1 VVVADTGAIVG
12 LVDSDD
18 AHHAALKRL
27 YESDPD
33 DWVLP
38 WAILPEVD
46 YLLANHVS
54 RRAQERFLADVASG
68 AFRVEWGHEGDL
80 ARACELDRRHRS
92 LRLGL
97 VDTVVMA
104 TSERLGAE
112 AIATLDLRHFGAVA
126 LKTRPKLL
134 PRDAG

>member
-27 YESDPD
+27 YERDPD
-33 DWVLP
+33 DWILP

-46 YLLANHVS
+46 YLLGSQVS
-54 RRAQERFLADVASG
+54 RRAQEAFLADVGNGS
-68 AFRVEWGHEGDL
+68 FRVEWGRAGDL
-80 ARACELDRRHRS
+80 TRAGELDRRYRS

-97 VDTVVMA
+97 VDAVVMA
-104 TSERLGAE
+104 TYERLGAE
-112 AIATLDLRHFGAVA
+112 AIATLDLRHFGAVT
-126 LKTRPKLL
+126 LKIRPKLL
-134 PRDAG
+134 PRDA